1 MPGRSRRSQK
11 DKRHVFVFGLAIH
24 RSTRSAP
31 ISFWTGKTALVKES
45 DSDACGV
52 VLLDYLAEDFDNKEE
67 ESSLLDSKVDTQE
80 DQGSLGSGFTHNGV
94 EATTE
99 LH

>member
-1 MPGRSRRSQK
+1 M
-11 DKRHVFVFGLAIH
+11 FVSGLAIH
-24 RSTRSAP
+24 RSTRQTP
-31 ISFWTGKTALVKES
+31 IPFWTGESALVKES

-67 ESSLLDSKVDTQE
+67 ESSLLDSKVDTQK
-80 DQGSLGSGFTHNGV
+80 DKDSLGSGFTYNGV
-94 EATTE
+94 EVTTE